1 MKCEYSDCNELVTYL
16 LPKPPGEPVRH
27 LCMSHQLEERLK
39 KRTEESPVCSHCG
52 HGWEARMEGK
62 ILEENRGLWGYVDL
76 LEKRLDSLARLLG
89 VEDEYVD
96 SISPMIEAIEKLKLL
111 EARDNTYELAEMDY
125 HLEEDERSP

>member
-1 MKCEYSDCNELVTYL
+1 MKCENPDCNEPVTYL
-16 LPKPPGEPVRH
+16 LPAPPGQTVRN
-27 LCMSHQLEERLK
+27 LCMAHQWIDRCQFKEEP
-39 KRTEESPVCSHCG
+39 PVCRHCG
-52 HGWEARMEGK
+52 HGREARMEGK

-96 SISPMIEAIEKLKLL
+96 SISPLIEAIEKLKLL
-111 EARDNTYELAEMDY
+111 EARDNTYDLVEMDY